1 MDNITIKTPA
11 KINFGLNVV
20 SKRSDGFHNIE
31 TIYYP
36 VDICDTIT
44 FSESDKFI
52 FETDNETLN
61 SEKDNLVLKAIS
73 LLEDHSKKKLNVKI
87 HLSKKIPIG
96 AGLGGGSSDAAAV
109 LITLNSLFRLNIDS
123 IKLYEMAA
131 NIGSDVPFF
140 LNPFPSFASSKGEVL
155 EQIDFKIDYSIFL
168 INPGIFVSTQWAY
181 EKIKPERPAF
191 SLIELYRKGKLKP
204 ENYREYIIND
214 FEKPVMQE
222 FQAIRKLKEELY
234 EMGADFALMSG
245 SGSSLF
251 AIFKNP
257 VLSTEAKEYYENQ
270 YFTYLQIPV

>member
-1 MDNITIKTPA
+1 MENITIKTPA
-11 KINFGLNVV
+11 KINFGLNVIA
-20 SKRSDGFHNIE
+20 KRADGFHNIE

-36 VDICDTIT
+36 VDIWDTIT

-61 SEKDNLVLKAIS
+61 SEKDNIILKAVS
-73 LLEDHSKKKLNVKI
+73 VLEDHSKKKLNVKI

-109 LITLNSLFRLNIDS
+109 LKTLNSLFRLNIDS
-123 IKLYEMAA
+123 LKLNEMAA

-140 LNPFPSFASSKGEVL
+140 LNPYPSFATSRGEVL
-155 EQIDFKIDYSIFL
+155 EQINFKIDYAIFL
-168 INPGIFVSTQWAY
+168 INPGIFVSTKWAY
-181 EKIKPERPAF
+181 EKVKPRKSGL
-191 SLIELYRKGKLKP
+191 SLIELYRIGKLKP
-204 ENYREYIIND
+204 ENFKEYITND
-214 FEKPVMQE
+214 FEKPVMEE

-251 AIFKNP
+251 AIFRNP
-257 VLSTEAKEYYENQ
+257 VLAVEAKEYYENQ
-270 YFTYLQIPV
+270 YFTYLQFSD

>member
-1 MDNITIKTPA
+1 MENITIKTPA
-11 KINFGLNVV
+11 KINFGLNVIA
-20 SKRSDGFHNIE
+20 KRADGFHNIE

-36 VDICDTIT
+36 VDIWDTIT

-61 SEKDNLVLKAIS
+61 SENDNIILKAVS
-73 LLEDHSKKKLNVKI
+73 VLEDHSKKKLNAKI

-109 LITLNSLFRLNIDS
+109 LKTLNSLFRLNIDS
-123 IKLYEMAA
+123 LKLNEMAA

-140 LNPFPSFASSKGEVL
+140 LNPYPSFATSRGEVL
-155 EQIDFKIDYSIFL
+155 EQINFKIDYAIFL
-168 INPGIFVSTQWAY
+168 INPGIFVSTKWAY
-181 EKIKPERPAF
+181 EKVKPRKSGL
-191 SLIELYRKGKLKP
+191 SLIELYRIGKLKP
-204 ENYREYIIND
+204 ENFKEYITND
-214 FEKPVMQE
+214 FEKPVMEE

-251 AIFKNP
+251 AIFRNP
-257 VLSTEAKEYYENQ
+257 VLAVEAKEYYENQ
-270 YFTYLQIPV
+270 YFTYLQFSD

>member
-1 MDNITIKTPA
+1 MENITIKTPA
-11 KINFGLNVV
+11 KINFGLNVIA
-20 SKRSDGFHNIE
+20 KRADGFHNIE

-36 VDICDTIT
+36 VDIWDTIT

-61 SEKDNLVLKAIS
+61 SEKDNIILKAVS
-73 LLEDHSKKKLNVKI
+73 VLEDHSKKKLNAKI

-109 LITLNSLFRLNIDS
+109 LKTLNSLFRLNIDS
-123 IKLYEMAA
+123 LNLNEMAA

-140 LNPFPSFASSKGEVL
+140 LNPYPSFATSRGEVL
-155 EQIDFKIDYSIFL
+155 EQINFKIDYAIFL
-168 INPGIFVSTQWAY
+168 INPGIFVSTKWAY
-181 EKIKPERPAF
+181 EKVKPRKSGL
-191 SLIELYRKGKLKP
+191 SLIELYRIGKLKP
-204 ENYREYIIND
+204 ENFKEYITND
-214 FEKPVMQE
+214 FEKPVMEE

-251 AIFKNP
+251 AIFRNP
-257 VLSTEAKEYYENQ
+257 VLAVEAKEYYENQ
-270 YFTYLQIPV
+270 YFTYLQISD

>member
-1 MDNITIKTPA
+1 MDNIIIKTPA
-11 KINFGLNVV
+11 KINFGLNVIA
-20 SKRSDGFHNIE
+20 KRSDGFHNIE

-61 SEKDNLVLKAIS
+61 SEKDNIILKAIS
-73 LLEDHSKKKLNVKI
+73 VLEDHSKKKLNVKI

-109 LITLNSLFRLNIDS
+109 LKTLNNLFRLNIDS
-123 IKLYEMAA
+123 LKLNEIAA

-140 LNPFPSFASSKGEVL
+140 LNPYPSFATSRGEVL
-155 EQIDFKIDYSIFL
+155 EQINFKIDYAIFL
-168 INPGIFVSTQWAY
+168 INPGIFVSTKWAY
-181 EKIKPERPAF
+181 EKVKPGKSSL
-191 SLIELYRKGKLKP
+191 SLIELYRRGKLKP
-204 ENYREYIIND
+204 ENFREYVTND
-214 FEKPVMQE
+214 FERTVMEE

-257 VLSTEAKEYYENQ
+257 VICLEAKEYYENQ

>member
-1 MDNITIKTPA
+1 MENITIKTPA
-11 KINFGLNVV
+11 KINFGLNVIA
-20 SKRSDGFHNIE
+20 KRADGFHNIE

-36 VDICDTIT
+36 VDIWDTIT

-61 SEKDNLVLKAIS
+61 SENDNIILKAVS
-73 LLEDHSKKKLNVKI
+73 VLEDHSKKKLNAKI

-109 LITLNSLFRLNIDS
+109 LKTLNSLFRLNIDS
-123 IKLYEMAA
+123 LKLNEMAA

-140 LNPFPSFASSKGEVL
+140 LNPYPSFASSRGEVL
-155 EQIDFKIDYSIFL
+155 EQINFKIDYAIFL
-168 INPGIFVSTQWAY
+168 INPGIFVSTKWAY
-181 EKIKPERPAF
+181 EKVKPRKSGL
-191 SLIELYRKGKLKP
+191 SLIELYRIGKLKP
-204 ENYREYIIND
+204 ENFKEYITND
-214 FEKPVMQE
+214 FEKPVMEE

-251 AIFKNP
+251 AIFRNP
-257 VLSTEAKEYYENQ
+257 VLAVEAKEYYENQ
-270 YFTYLQIPV
+270 YFTYLQFSD

>member
-1 MDNITIKTPA
+1 MENLTINTPA
-11 KINFGLNVV
+11 KINFGLNVT

-31 TIYYP
+31 TIFYP
-36 VDICDTIT
+36 LNIYDTIT

-61 SEKDNLVLKAIS
+61 SGNDNLIMKAKIE
-73 LLEDHSKKKLNVKI
+73 LEDYSKKELNVKI

-109 LITLNSLFRLNIDS
+109 LKTLNKLFRLNIDS
-123 IKLYEMAA
+123 FRLDEMAA
-131 NIGSDVPFF
+131 KIGSDVPFF
-140 LNPFPSFASSKGEVL
+140 LNPYPSFASSRGEVL

-168 INPGIFVSTQWAY
+168 INPGIFVSTKWAY
-181 EKIKPERPAF
+181 EKIKPEKPKL
-191 SLIELYRKGKLKP
+191 SLIELYKSGRLRL
-204 ENYREYIIND
+204 ENFKEFIIND
-214 FEKPVMQE
+214 FEKPVMEE
-222 FQAIRKLKEELY
+222 FQAIRQLKDELY

-257 VLSTEAKEYYENQ
+257 VLAAEAKEYYENQ
-270 YFTYLQIPV
+270 YFTYSQIPD